1 MWSKFIKF
9 VVFLFLMFQLSF
21 ILYGCKAT
29 GEISQPILTPRMAA
43 VAPVA
48 PAVIPF
54 EEDTQVYN
62 LEDVETTVTYGVAE
76 IQPSSNFDRTDKYRI
91 VDYGFFQIT
100 AEGLHD
106 GQQRNK
112 DEAGDPGYW
121 AQVGDIIRADLNG
134 DGWED
139 FFYSEMWEGSRDTQ
153 PNSYLWAFYNDGN
166 GHFTPEKIG
175 CIGYGDLDLKT
186 DPNHECGFVS
196 HWQRPIVADF
206 NGDGLDDFYKTS
218 ILYLSGDDGHE
229 NKSFQLPGFQFTQ
242 YHDQPGQLSGAW
254 AHDNHAADAD
264 GDGDIDI
271 FAPYTGDR
279 YNAGPGWTM
288 MFNDGN
294 GVFTANHNFPNTA
307 DFTHGADGRR
317 LWATTAAIG
326 DFNNDGHGDV
336 AVGWFNP
343 LDSAGAVFWNNGNND
358 WRDSRTELPP
368 NYFGTNGNANDM
380 EVLDF
385 NNDGYLD
392 ILLAS
397 TTHEPY
403 YEGRAIQ
410 FFQNMGDGTFTEW
423 NAYESGHGDG
433 EMQLLD
439 FDHDGDIDIVDVV
452 HHTYVLINTD
462 GEYEIYN
469 DFPGVGS
476 ERTFAPVEIDN
487 KYWYDFIER
496 HWTTDGDTSVNTFY
510 QVLDPPAQM
519 ARDIYTKPSGY
530 ARVASENKF
539 QFANLRHRQW
549 DGYNDLI
556 ITNHGML
563 GFDIELG
570 STHLGVGYA
579 SNNRKAHNQTVY
591 FGTGQAT
598 IDMETYQIYAEH
610 LWKNVRFGLAYYAT
624 HVDRFTET
632 GSIYNVAVDPFVLQD
647 VEAFVDIYHKG
658 FYAGV
663 SNYTSIGSN
672 NIGFQGLNYNHK
684 NSDMRFRIGY
694 EQRF

>member
-9 VVFLFLMFQLSF
+9 VLLLFLLFQLSF

-29 GEISQPILTPRMAA
+29 GELMQPLPTARTVTVNPMLM
-43 VAPVA
+43 
-48 PAVIPF
+48 PF
-54 EEDTQVYN
+54 EDVTYVYD
-62 LEDVETTVTYGVAE
+62 LEGVETTVTYSVAE

-91 VDYGFFQIT
+91 AEYGFFQIT

-106 GQQRNK
+106 GQQRNS
-112 DEAGDPGYW
+112 DEADDNRHW

-139 FFYSEMWEGSRDTQ
+139 FFYSGMWEGSRDDQ
-153 PNSYLWAFYNDGN
+153 PNSYLWAFYNMGN
-166 GHFTPEKIG
+166 GQFRPEMVG
-175 CIGYGDLDLKT
+175 CIGYGDLDYKI

-206 NGDGLDDFYKTS
+206 NGDGIDDFYKTS
-218 ILYLSGDDGHE
+218 ILYLSSDDGHE
-229 NKSFQLPGFQFTQ
+229 NMSFQLPDFQFQ
-242 YHDQPGQLSGAW
+242 RVFNDSLSGPW
-254 AHDNHAADAD
+254 AHDNYAGDVDND
-264 GDGDIDI
+264 GDLDI
-271 FAPYTGDR
+271 FAPFTDESV
-279 YNAGPGWTM
+279 GWTM

-294 GVFTANHNFPNTA
+294 GVFTPNHNFTYSP
-307 DFTHGADGRR
+307 D
-317 LWATTAAIG
+317 LWASTAAIG

-343 LDSAGAVFWNNGNND
+343 TDSAGAVFWNNGNND
-358 WRDSRTELPP
+358 WSDSRTELPP

-403 YEGRAIQ
+403 YEGRVIQ
-410 FFQNMGDGTFTEW
+410 FFQNMGNGTFTEW

-462 GEYEIYN
+462 GQYEIYS

-487 KYWYDFIER
+487 KYFYDFIGW
-496 HWTTDGDTSVNTFY
+496 HQIYDGDTSISTFY

-519 ARDIYTKPSGY
+519 ARDILTKPSGY
-530 ARVASENKF
+530 AEAAAHNKLLF
-539 QFANLRHRQW
+539 SNLRHTQW
-549 DGYNDLI
+549 DGHNDLT
-556 ITNHGML
+556 ITNNGML

-570 STHLGVGYA
+570 ATHLGVGYA
-579 SNNRKAHNQTVY
+579 RNNRKAHNQTVY
-591 FGTGQAT
+591 FGTGQAS

-610 LWKNVRFGLAYYAT
+610 LWKNVRFGLAYYST
-624 HVDRFTET
+624 HVDGFTEA
-632 GSIYNVAVDPFVLQD
+632 GSIYNVAVDPFHLEDMEV
-647 VEAFVDIYHKG
+647 FVDIYHKG

-663 SNYTSIGSN
+663 SSYTSIGSN
-672 NIGFQGLNYNHK
+672 NIGFQGLNYNHN

>member
-1 MWSKFIKF
+1 MKYFFI
-9 VVFLFLMFQLSF
+9 VVAIALTVGCTSMGSGVPLPEDQLQEIPTSNHSF
-21 ILYGCKAT
+21 IPYEE
-29 GEISQPILTPRMAA
+29 EIH
-43 VAPVA
+43 
-48 PAVIPF
+48 
-54 EEDTQVYN
+54 VYD
-62 LEDVETTVTYGVAE
+62 LEDVETTVTYGVGE
-76 IQPSSNFDRTDKYRI
+76 YQTSDNFEKTDKYTI
-91 VDYGFFQIT
+91 EEYGFFQIT

-106 GQQRNK
+106 GQDRCCNEELPPQPW
-112 DEAGDPGYW
+112 DQDGEIY
-121 AQVGDIIRADLNG
+121 RADLNG
-134 DGWED
+134 DGWQD
-139 FFYSEMWEGSRDTQ
+139 FFYMEHWEGSRDAQ

-166 GHFTPEKIG
+166 GQFRPEQMG
-175 CIGYGDLDLKT
+175 CIGHGDMDYKT

-196 HWQRPIVADF
+196 SFQRPIVADF
-206 NGDGLDDFYKTS
+206 NGDGIDDFYKTS
-218 ILYLSGDDGHE
+218 ILYLSGADGHE
-229 NKSFQLPGFQFTQ
+229 NKSFQLPDFQFVN
-242 YHDQPGQLSGAW
+242 YAIYPGDLTGAW
-254 AHDNHAADAD
+254 THDNYASDVD
-264 GDGDIDI
+264 GDGDLDI
-271 FAPYTGDR
+271 FAHYTEESV
-279 YNAGPGWTM
+279 GWTM

-294 GVFTANHNFPNTA
+294 GVFTPNYNFTYSL
-307 DFTHGADGRR
+307 D
-317 LWATTAAIG
+317 LWPTTAAIG

-343 LDSAGAVFWNNGNND
+343 LDSAGAVFWNNGNDD

-397 TTHEPY
+397 TTHDPY

-410 FFQNMGDGTFTEW
+410 FFQNMGNSTFTEW

-452 HHTYVLINTD
+452 HHTYVLINNGD
-462 GEYEIYN
+462 EYEIYS

-487 KYWYDFIER
+487 KYFYDFIEW
-496 HWTTDGDTSVNTFY
+496 HQTYDGETSTATFY

-519 ARDIYTKPSGY
+519 ANDILTKPSGY
-530 ARVASENKF
+530 AEAAAHNKLLF
-539 QFANLRHRQW
+539 SNLRHRQY
-549 DGYNDLI
+549 DGHNDLT
-556 ITNHGML
+556 ITNNGML

-570 STHLGVGYA
+570 AIHLGVGYA
-579 SNNRKAHNQTVY
+579 RNNRKAHNETVY

-610 LWKNVRFGLAYYAT
+610 LWNNVRFGLAYYLT
-624 HVDRFTET
+624 EVDGFTEQLST
-632 GSIYNVAVDPFVLQD
+632 YNVVVDPFRLKDMEV
-647 VEAFVDIYHKG
+647 FVDIYHKG

-663 SNYTSIGSN
+663 SNYTTIGTN
-672 NIGFQGLNYNHK
+672 DIGFQGLNYRHND
-684 NSDMRFRIGY
+684 SDMRFRIGY
-694 EQRF
+694 EKRF